1 MDNIPAL
8 FDEATPFENTAG
20 RNDRYEYAKVRK
32 GNIWY
37 FLKTARDKKL
47 IPNIQREV
55 VWSEFMTRIE
65 AFYPVSHL
73 FGPKIE
79 RRIGLEGIVFSYID
93 APVVAE
99 RGDIEAWQRVLPKY
113 VDMLALFD
121 TVSIGWKS
129 ENLPNEPSRSDRPY
143 ELWKHWMGEHID
155 RYARLPEAKKR
166 IESVHF
172 VLTKCLQHGD
182 LTPWQIFDTQQGWV
196 VFDGEKCGTDLFRF
210 TDLAYGY
217 VRLSVTYGSPVAARE
232 LLRLF
237 SEKQSLSDDV
247 LVKEFLPVLIHRAV
261 GALSDAYRDGDEEA
275 VSRGEGLLN
284 ACLDKDL
291 SIIRGQ

>member
-8 FDEATPFENTAG
+8 FDEAIAFENING

-47 IPNIQREV
+47 IPKIQREV
-55 VWSEFMTRIE
+55 VWSEFMNRIE
-65 AFYPVSHL
+65 AFYPSAHI
-73 FGPKIE
+73 FGPKVE
-79 RRIGLEGIVFSYID
+79 RRIGLSGIVFTNID
-93 APVVAE
+93 APIVAE
-99 RGDIEAWQRVLPKY
+99 RGDIEAWQRILPQY
-113 VDMLALFD
+113 ADMLALFD
-121 TVSIGWKS
+121 TVSVGWKS
-129 ENLPNEPSRSDRPY
+129 DNLPDEPSRSDHPY
-143 ELWKHWMGEHID
+143 KIWEHWMGENID
-155 RYARLPEAKKR
+155 RYPRMLEAKKN

-172 VLTKCLQHGD
+172 ILTKCLQHGD
-182 LTPWQIFDTQQGWV
+182 LTPWQIFDTKQGWI

-217 VRLSVTYGSPVAARE
+217 VRLSVTYGSPAGACE

-237 SEKQSLSDDV
+237 IEKQDLTDEI
-247 LVKEFLPVLIHRAV
+247 VKKELLPVFLHRAV
-261 GALSDAYRDGDEEA
+261 GGLSDAYRDNDEA
-275 VSRGEGLLN
+275 AITRGEELLD

-291 SIIRGQ
+291 SFIRG